1 MPKNPGS
8 FWIIGKGKGRFSL
21 VLFPVALELSGRPV
35 LIVGAGKVAER
46 KIRKLLD
53 CGARVRVISPL
64 ASATIEDWASLGKIE
79 WIRRSYDSGDEA
91 GYCLVWA
98 VTDDHGLNG
107 EIAQNVR
114 DGGGFC
120 DTATASSE
128 RSMRSLAHGNVGSLL
143 IAATSNPSDP
153 LFSRMMV
160 REISTS
166 LLAEGIDSIS
176 IEHGCLREALLLQK
190 MSSEELV
197 RNMSKVGLVFF
208 RENPDFSDRLAL
220 YVQWFGQEVSDR
232 VRSCV
237 LKRGE
242 ES

>member
-1 MPKNPGS
+1 MLS
-8 FWIIGKGKGRFSL
+8 
-21 VLFPVALELSGRPV
+21 LFPVALELSDRPV

-46 KIRKLLD
+46 KILKLMD

-64 ASATIEDWASLGKIE
+64 ASALIEHWASLGQIE
-79 WIRRSYDSGDEA
+79 WIQRSYHSGDEG

-107 EIAQNVR
+107 EIARNVR
-114 DGGGFC
+114 EAGGFC
-120 DTATASSE
+120 DTATASSD
-128 RSMRSLAHGNVGSLL
+128 RSMRSLAQGNVGSLM

-153 LFSRMMV
+153 IFSRMMV
-160 REISTS
+160 REILTS
-166 LLAEGIDSIS
+166 LKAEGLDSIS

-208 RENPDFSDRLAL
+208 RENTDFSDRLAL

-237 LKRGE
+237 LKRSEG
-242 ES
+242 S